1 MLSKKKIFCF
11 YHFRF
16 RSFHF
21 HLQEG
26 YLAQEQNPHLLL
38 PKSITELDT
47 PEFAT
52 QRQQRNYQYIQS
64 TNLPAHHRILS
75 IARTIC
81 YHPALLHLWK
91 LSKACLV
98 FYVYDKKCRTPFG
111 VPSLL
116 CLLSEDEFHEIIK
129 EIGFQNWRK
138 LLAFFVCFLFCFH
151 HFIFTPPILCGA
163 FHYLIILKNV
173 FFSFLPC
180 HHSLIQWL
188 KRKFFIFLISLS
200 PIPYHPTFNLRWE
213 MMSLHVSCIMSSV
226 NQISVRILI
235 ANLTVLC

>member
-1 MLSKKKIFCF
+1 MLTKKKIFCF

-52 QRQQRNYQYIQS
+52 QRQQRNYQYTQPN
-64 TNLPAHHRILS
+64 NLTAHHQIVS

-91 LSKACLV
+91 LSKAYLV

-111 VPSLL
+111 VPSPL

-129 EIGFQNWRK
+129 EIGSQN
-138 LLAFFVCFLFCFH
+138 
-151 HFIFTPPILCGA
+151 
-163 FHYLIILKNV
+163 
-173 FFSFLPC
+173 
-180 HHSLIQWL
+180 
-188 KRKFFIFLISLS
+188 
-200 PIPYHPTFNLRWE
+200 
-213 MMSLHVSCIMSSV
+213 
-226 NQISVRILI
+226 
-235 ANLTVLC
+235 